1 MADGLLN
8 MRSRPYYDELSAEQ
22 QISRDQ
28 DASQALQDLYRG
40 STYMPFDL
48 LGAPV
53 DLLSQGLGLLGVNTG
68 DSPFLGSQ
76 NLMEM
81 YDYVT
86 PSDFAYPKNTPEEL
100 AGRFAGGMINPVT
113 AGQSFVRAG
122 ARGLDFLED
131 IGDAA
136 TARQLQAGNSFQ
148 LNSGVD
154 VDPLLS
160 TVGEAVKKSRAPA
173 PDEIGKPLL
182 TQGDRLRSMTEAER
196 VKITKDLPYFGTE
209 EFPAETLLGEEVV
222 FMPADRMRAGIVY
235 EGLPEAPI
243 ERPKGL
249 LGGQKFGA
257 TQQSVEQGLGFASLD
272 PAIANRLTGSGA
284 KYAIVGAMDKYSQ
297 LSNRDMADIIAQQV
311 QAYQREGYITKS
323 NMKDLKKRMLKVGDA
338 GEASLAKSKA
348 AGEKPKSG
356 ASDKAALKK
365 IPDLDSPEIFDFL
378 RNATFETRK
387 QFGLI
392 LNQAGSRK
400 LGAPSIERILQ
411 ETIDPEQAG
420 AIAMQGNV
428 LVRLDKK
435 APIDVE
441 RAGGV
446 GHSSYPIG
454 IFGTPVAQI
463 KYGVRAEDLF
473 SETVADWLNSGGQP
487 SRFQRFMTMSLPKT
501 EITGEKLAIFPNGA
515 PEGITSARQAQLL
528 TDFMSG
534 NWRTTTQPVNQG
546 GLGAADVRKAFENN
560 SLSETLTPYT
570 EGQINAGK
578 KDGSLVFYGLGIGN
592 PASNKSIKGNEGQIY
607 FGLKRNMDYNEQ
619 YGINNPEL
627 RPDEVA
633 VVGVM
638 NNELGKSGQGLGVP
652 TSMLK
657 AIEEGATVLDAYAVP
672 SKANP
677 AGFLPDY
684 YSRFG
689 FAEVERIPFDE
700 KYVRNPKYG
709 GSERKYK
716 ALVNQWRESGWDESM
731 GNPDMVIMKWKG
743 DENARQD
750 AVKNYVQQSEASFG
764 RETRDLIEGT
774 ENVFER
780 GSGQGVRP
788 PSGASQQSNLGG
800 NRGGLLGDGS
810 VLPSR
815 FSRALGEISG
825 FTDTERRALG
835 LLE

>member
-1 MADGLLN
+1 
-8 MRSRPYYDELSAEQ
+8 
-22 QISRDQ
+22 
-28 DASQALQDLYRG
+28 
-40 STYMPFDL
+40 
-48 LGAPV
+48 
-53 DLLSQGLGLLGVNTG
+53 
-68 DSPFLGSQ
+68 
-76 NLMEM
+76 
-81 YDYVT
+81 
-86 PSDFAYPKNTPEEL
+86 
-100 AGRFAGGMINPVT
+100 
-113 AGQSFVRAG
+113 
-122 ARGLDFLED
+122 
-131 IGDAA
+131 
-136 TARQLQAGNSFQ
+136 
-148 LNSGVD
+148 
-154 VDPLLS
+154 
-160 TVGEAVKKSRAPA
+160 
-173 PDEIGKPLL
+173 
-182 TQGDRLRSMTEAER
+182 
-196 VKITKDLPYFGTE
+196 
-209 EFPAETLLGEEVV
+209 
-222 FMPADRMRAGIVY
+222 
-235 EGLPEAPI
+235 
-243 ERPKGL
+243 
-249 LGGQKFGA
+249 
-257 TQQSVEQGLGFASLD
+257 
-272 PAIANRLTGSGA
+272 
-284 KYAIVGAMDKYSQ
+284 
-297 LSNRDMADIIAQQV
+297 
-311 QAYQREGYITKS
+311 
-323 NMKDLKKRMLKVGDA
+323 
-338 GEASLAKSKA
+338 
-348 AGEKPKSG
+348 
-356 ASDKAALKK
+356 
-365 IPDLDSPEIFDFL
+365 
-378 RNATFETRK
+378 
-387 QFGLI
+387 
-392 LNQAGSRK
+392 
-400 LGAPSIERILQ
+400 
-411 ETIDPEQAG
+411 
-420 AIAMQGNV
+420 MQGNV

-592 PASNKSIKGNEGQIY
+592 PAANKSIKGNEGQIY
-607 FGLKRNMDYNEQ
+607 FGLKRNMDYNEE

-627 RPDEVA
+627 SPDEVA

-677 AGFLPDY
+677 TGFLPDY

-700 KYVRNPKYG
+700 KYVRKPKYG

-750 AVKNYVQQSEASFG
+750 AVTNYVQQSEASFG

-788 PSGASQQSNLGG
+788 PSGSSQQSDLGG

-815 FSRALGEISG
+815 FSRAIGEISG